1 LPLHWV
7 KPECHVALGLDCQGL
22 ACHMA
27 RPGAWAALPGRLRQD
42 PMVMGRC
49 QDPIHLG
56 PMPRPNGNGFT
67 A

>member
-1 LPLHWV
+1 
-7 KPECHVALGLDCQGL
+7 VALGLDCQGL